1 MKNKSII
8 IKLKGGIGNQFFQIA
23 FGLKLSRMRGWELL
37 FDDSFFS
44 SDPYGHS
51 SVLNAFPELKKPQ
64 FSDIVDTKKSV
75 LVNENDALDVTQ
87 LFNRDVSI
95 PNDISFIHFDG
106 YWQDKKYFDIKD
118 IIYLKNGLLN
128 YYTNST
134 SKNKSPTSTKNLTS
148 IHFRRKDYR
157 HHGLCGDAYYAFSIR
172 YFLEKYR
179 GLNLL
184 VFSDEPNATN
194 FLLNSWDLKYT
205 VINTGCD
212 LSDLHLMSLCNN
224 HIIAN
229 STFSWWG
236 SVLSESDNVIYP
248 DEWSKIHVP
257 SKSLF
262 SENWIPIS
270 NSMEEPK
277 PKLINIKFK

>member
-1 MKNKSII
+1 M
-8 IKLKGGIGNQFFQIA
+8 LKGGIGNQFFQIA

-51 SVLNAFPELKKPQ
+51 SVLHAFPELAKKHL
-64 FSDIVDTKKSV
+64 VDTFDASKSASV
-75 LVNENDALDVTQ
+75 QEDAAFDVVQ
-87 LFNRDVSI
+87 LFNKNVPISD
-95 PNDISFIHFDG
+95 NISFIYFDG
-106 YWQDKKYFDIKD
+106 YWQDRKYFDIED
-118 IIYLKNGLLN
+118 IIYLKNELSN
-128 YYTNST
+128 YY
-134 SKNKSPTSTKNLTS
+134 NKSTASITGITNTNNLTS

-157 HHGLCGDAYYAFSIR
+157 HHGLCGDAYYAFSLR
-172 YFLEKYR
+172 YFLEKYKS
-179 GLNLL
+179 LNLL

-205 VINTGCD
+205 VINTGYD
-212 LSDLHLMSLCNN
+212 LSDLHIMSLCNN

-236 SVLSESDNVIYP
+236 SVLSGSDNVIYP

-262 SENWIPIS
+262 SENWIPIL
-270 NSMEEPK
+270 NSMEEPS
-277 PKLINIKFK
+277 PKMISIKFN